1 MKLLHI
7 DSSVLGPHSVSRKV
21 SAAIV
26 DRLRQATPGL
36 QIVYRDLTAT
46 PLSHLTGSH
55 LAVAQGAVAPD
66 AALQQELAAGQ
77 AVLKEFV
84 AADIVVLGA
93 PMYNFTIPSQLKAWI
108 DRVVISGKTFKYGA
122 QGPEGLAG
130 NKRVIIAISRG
141 GFYGAGTPAA
151 ALEHL
156 ETYLRGVF
164 GFIGVANP
172 EFIFADGIQVGRA
185 PRESAGERIAGR
197 DQSPRGIGKMTEPA
211 AVASRRRADVEESQ
225 NQPPCTPPRIAM
237 RDANRPTPE
246 KSAIKTSGWPLDFC
260 DEILDA
266 KNEMR
271 APFGMSAPI
280 NKVRKTPALERV
292 IAAAAK
298 VQAAL
303 KILPVDE
310 GTGQHN

>member
-36 QIVYRDLTAT
+36 QIVYRDLSAT

-55 LAVAQGAVAPD
+55 LAAAQGAVAPD

-77 AVLKEFV
+77 AVLEEFL

-108 DRVVISGKTFKYGA
+108 DRIVISGKTFKYGA
-122 QGPEGLAG
+122 RGPEGLAG

-172 EFIFADGIQVGRA
+172 EFIFADGIQVG
-185 PRESAGERIAGR
+185 PEHREKAL
-197 DQSPRGIGKMTEPA
+197 
-211 AVASRRRADVEESQ
+211 
-225 NQPPCTPPRIAM
+225 
-237 RDANRPTPE
+237 AN
-246 KSAIKTSGWPLDFC
+246 
-260 DEILDA
+260 
-266 KNEMR
+266 
-271 APFGMSAPI
+271 
-280 NKVRKTPALERV
+280 AL
-292 IAAAAK
+292 
-298 VQAAL
+298 QAATNL
-303 KILPVDE
+303 RAA
-310 GTGQHN
+310 